1 MNDILNNFFKVSFG
15 GNKEDMSEVDVN
27 SEKGRRNLEL
37 IVNNMISDNVYK
49 VSKVEENVKTINK

>member
-15 GNKEDMSEVDVN
+15 DNKEEMSEVDVN

-37 IVNNMISDNVYK
+37 IVNNQLS
-49 VSKVEENVKTINK
+49 